1 MTTDE
6 LVQNFIKIVE
16 NEGVYDEQFVRK
28 VYSDVDVG
36 VEVFSLAL
44 NDETR
49 DVRYVKVD
57 FSCPEVEAFEV
68 TPVTVLRTEYRRV

>member
-6 LVQNFIKIVE
+6 LVKKFIAQIMDD
-16 NEGVYDEQFVRK
+16 GTYDEKYART
-28 VYSDVDVG
+28 VYSVDG
-36 VEVFSLAL
+36 QDVFSLAL

-57 FSCPEVEAFEV
+57 YRDADVVAFEV
-68 TPVTVLRTEYRRV
+68 KPVTVLRTEYRRV

>member
-6 LVQNFIKIVE
+6 LVQQFITAA
-16 NEGVYDEQFVRK
+16 EGETFVYDESFIRK
-28 VYSDVDVG
+28 VYSGETFD
-36 VEVFSLAL
+36 VFSVAL

-57 FSCPEVEAFEV
+57 FNGMPVVAFEV
-68 TPVTVLRTEYRRV
+68 KPVTVMRTEYRRV

>member
-6 LVQNFIKIVE
+6 FVEKFIKTIMDD
-16 NEGVYDEQFVRK
+16 GVYDEKYART
-28 VYSDVDVG
+28 VYSVDG
-36 VEVFSLAL
+36 VDVFSLAL

-57 FSCPEVEAFEV
+57 YRDADVVAFEV
-68 TPVTVLRTEYRRV
+68 KPVTVLRTEYRRV

>member
-6 LVQNFIKIVE
+6 LVEKFIRTIE
-16 NEGVYDEQFVRK
+16 NDGVYDEKYART
-28 VYSDVDVG
+28 VYSVDG
-36 VEVFSLAL
+36 VDVFSLAL

-57 FSCPEVEAFEV
+57 YRDADVVAFEV
-68 TPVTVLRTEYRRV
+68 KPVTVLRTEYRRV

>member
-6 LVQNFIKIVE
+6 LVANFIRIVE
-16 NEGVYDEQFVRK
+16 NDGVYDEQFVRK
-28 VYSDVDVG
+28 VYSDEG

-57 FSCPEVEAFEV
+57 FSCPEVEVFEV
-68 TPVTVLRTEYRRV
+68 KPVTVMRTEYRRV

>member
-1 MTTDE
+1 MQEFIEFIMQGEGTYSE
-6 LVQNFIKIVE
+6 NFA
-16 NEGVYDEQFVRK
+16 RK
-28 VYSDVDVG
+28 VYSSDG

-57 FSCPEVEAFEV
+57 YRGPDVEAFEV
-68 TPVTVLRTEYRRV
+68 RPVTVLCTEYRRV

>member
-6 LVQNFIKIVE
+6 LVQKFIHDIMSD
-16 NEGVYDEQFVRK
+16 GVYDEKYART
-28 VYSDVDVG
+28 VYSVDG
-36 VEVFSLAL
+36 VDVFSLAL

-57 FSCPEVEAFEV
+57 YRDADVLAFEV
-68 TPVTVLRTEYRRV
+68 KPVTVLRTEYRRV

>member
-6 LVQNFIKIVE
+6 LVENFIRNIE
-16 NEGVYDEQFVRK
+16 NDGVYDEKYART
-28 VYSDVDVG
+28 VYSVDG
-36 VEVFSLAL
+36 VDVFSLAL

-57 FSCPEVEAFEV
+57 YRDADVVAFEV
-68 TPVTVLRTEYRRV
+68 KPVTVLKTEYRRV

>member
-6 LVQNFIKIVE
+6 LVNEFIRQIMDD
-16 NEGVYDEQFVRK
+16 GTYDETYARI
-28 VYSDVDVG
+28 VYSVDG
-36 VEVFSLAL
+36 MDVFSLAL

-57 FSCPEVEAFEV
+57 YRDADVVAFEV
-68 TPVTVLRTEYRRV
+68 KPVTVLRTEYRRV

>member
-6 LVQNFIKIVE
+6 LVREFIRTIE
-16 NEGVYDEQFVRK
+16 NDGVYDEKFART
-28 VYSDVDVG
+28 VYSVDG
-36 VEVFSLAL
+36 VDVFSLAL

-57 FSCPEVEAFEV
+57 YRDADVLAFEV
-68 TPVTVLRTEYRRV
+68 KPVTVLRTEYRRV